1 MLSERGEVMRP
12 KRKNPAEWVTL
23 SKEEILEIVRKLA
36 RKGVPPSKI
45 GLILRDQYGVPSFR
59 AQTGM
64 KLMTFLRRENLYKAF
79 PEDLLSLLRK
89 AVNMH
94 EHLKEHRKD
103 IHNRVRYEHLVSQI
117 NTLLRYYKKKGLVP
131 KDWKYSP
138 EAASLLVKG

>member
-1 MLSERGEVMRP
+1 MSKRP
-12 KRKNPAEWVTL
+12 KRKEPAEWVEL
-23 SKEEILEIVRKLA
+23 SKEEILEIVRGLA

-45 GLILRDQYGVPSFR
+45 GLILRDQYGVPSFK

-64 KLMTFLRRENLYKAF
+64 KLMVFLRKENLYKGF

-89 AVNMH
+89 AVRMH
-94 EHLKEHRKD
+94 QHLQEHKRD
-103 IHNRVRYEHLVSQI
+103 VHNKVRYEHLVSQI
-117 NTLLRYYKKKGLVP
+117 NTLLRYYKRKGLVP